1 MRNGKWK
8 TVKNLRKKGTYAM
21 LVYDEIETK
30 EKYKKKFFLRFF
42 YKIKSFCKWI
52 LNIALQI
59 YKKKSLLAL
68 NRTSLILSNF
78 NNFSSKHLLILKKS
92 SRPLQDMCLRRRQ
105 HVFSV
110 TIFYLPRRI
119 GRQKIVTLKTSA
131 ISLEDRQ
138 KVDIERSVKQ
148 KLLVQFFAYIVLHF
162 KKLPRKTHTFLPIH
176 QTYT

>member
-1 MRNGKWK
+1 
-8 TVKNLRKKGTYAM
+8 M

-42 YKIKSFCKWI
+42 HKIKSFCKCI

-68 NRTSLILSNF
+68 NRTSLILSTF
-78 NNFSSKHLLILKKS
+78 NKFSSKHLLILKKS
-92 SRPLQDMCLRRRQ
+92 SRPLQDMSLRRRQ

-119 GRQKIVTLKTSA
+119 GRQKIVTLKTST
-131 ISLEDRQ
+131 ISLED
-138 KVDIERSVKQ
+138 KQ
-148 KLLVQFFAYIVLHF
+148 RLTSNVVLSRHF
-162 KKLPRKTHTFLPIH
+162 WCSFLPIYSYILKSLPAKLPH
-176 QTYT
+176 FYPSPKHTHNTFSC